1 MSEDYPRRSDYCAC
15 SLPPGSTYYHCRSC
29 CSTYMT
35 LSLFD
40 EHRDH
45 GACYELEGV
54 ILENGVYGTPEGH
67 AKRKMLS
74 ERFSR

>member
-1 MSEDYPRRSDYCAC
+1 
-15 SLPPGSTYYHCRSC
+15 
-29 CSTYMT
+29 MT

>member
-1 MSEDYPRRSDYCAC
+1 
-15 SLPPGSTYYHCRSC
+15 
-29 CSTYMT
+29 MT

-54 ILENGVYGTPEGH
+54 ILEKGVYGTPEGH
-67 AKRKMLS
+67 AKRRELAKRFAKRATEASFKL
-74 ERFSR
+74 ERGS